1 MVERAARFYTPCV
14 LVLAL
19 LVALL
24 HTFLLAKTWPARR
37 SYLLLACNLLV
48 AGCPCAL
55 VLSTPATVVSGIASL
70 ARGGV
75 LVKGGVH
82 LERLGR
88 VMAIG
93 MDKTGTLTEG
103 RLSVER
109 ILSANWCSDR
119 HFLFHLASLE
129 SQSSHPIAGAVLRL
143 AEERNIEASADVVSY
158 KTIPGAGASAVV
170 EGRFVVVGRA

>member
-24 HTFLLAKTWPARR
+24 PTFLLAKTSARR

-93 MDKTGTLTEG
+93 MDKTGTLTEEG
-103 RLSVER
+103 
-109 ILSANWCSDR
+109 
-119 HFLFHLASLE
+119 SLWR
-129 SQSSHPIAGAVLRL
+129 G
-143 AEERNIEASADVVSY
+143 
-158 KTIPGAGASAVV
+158 
-170 EGRFVVVGRA
+170 F